1 MGIDK
6 PDIRRIVHYGPPK
19 TVEEYVQ
26 QVGRAGC
33 DGFPALCELVA
44 ADSDFI
50 GYSADF
56 YTQGLTEDMK
66 KRQLES
72 TTALRVYA
80 LGATC
85 RRKWLMEYFGDTPT
99 FSSCGTCD
107 VCVSANGGNE
117 LTRNFRQA
125 AEPILRV
132 AQMTEDFPQA
142 MTAYLK
148 ILRGTYSVPGLGGQC
163 QRRVLAAL
171 PEFRA
176 SHDRLKPVMQ
186 TEDFTKELVGLL
198 VVDGYLSRIQKMFC
212 TQSGYKANFE
222 TYKLTEKG
230 KAVLQTKDEI
240 RLTVPQGLRQ
250 VEEAQRRKTELQRRE
265 KKKLSEAGAR
275 RKKNGRKVL
284 ITKAQRSP
292 KPAEK
297 TNEATQTID
306 QEFEADVLEGWEAK
320 LQSYR
325 IRGWE
330 ETAQKYEEVRRH

>member
-26 QVGRAGC
+26 QVGRAGR

-56 YTQGLTEDMK
+56 YTQGLTK
-66 KRQLES
+66 
-72 TTALRVYA
+72 
-80 LGATC
+80 
-85 RRKWLMEYFGDTPT
+85 
-99 FSSCGTCD
+99 D
-107 VCVSANGGNE
+107 V
-117 LTRNFRQA
+117 
-125 AEPILRV
+125 
-132 AQMTEDFPQA
+132 
-142 MTAYLK
+142 
-148 ILRGTYSVPGLGGQC
+148 
-163 QRRVLAAL
+163 
-171 PEFRA
+171 
-176 SHDRLKPVMQ
+176 
-186 TEDFTKELVGLL
+186 
-198 VVDGYLSRIQKMFC
+198 
-212 TQSGYKANFE
+212 
-222 TYKLTEKG
+222 
-230 KAVLQTKDEI
+230 I

-265 KKKLSEAGAR
+265 RKKLSEAGAR